1 MHRRRVL
8 ADRITYVGL
17 DVHKDGIGVLEASRR
32 GRNEFCSEPEV
43 PSAIGTAGMPAA
55 GMLRF
60 ERRGK
65 VQRAAHRIDAQHRQG
80 SDKPI
85 PHSSRKTGGP
95 QTTTTIPETPTGYFP
110 VSSLY
115 IYPLTAEQDISRL
128 SQGTA
133 RHMQLTAKDNSEQP
147 TVYRQQN
154 LAAPNIGFDS

>member
-65 VQRAAHRIDAQHRQG
+65 VQRAAHRIDDSTAKGQINLSRTPRGRRGDHRPPPPYP
-80 SDKPI
+80 KRP
-85 PHSSRKTGGP
+85 
-95 QTTTTIPETPTGYFP
+95 P
-110 VSSLY
+110 VIFRFRRY
-115 IYPLTAEQDISRL
+115 TFIQLTAEQDI
-128 SQGTA
+128 
-133 RHMQLTAKDNSEQP
+133 
-147 TVYRQQN
+147 
-154 LAAPNIGFDS
+154 

>member
-1 MHRRRVL
+1 
-8 ADRITYVGL
+8 
-17 DVHKDGIGVLEASRR
+17 
-32 GRNEFCSEPEV
+32 
-43 PSAIGTAGMPAA
+43 MPAA

-65 VQRAAHRIDAQHRQG
+65 VQRAAHRIDAQHRQE

-115 IYPLTAEQDISRL
+115 IYPTYRR
-128 SQGTA
+128 A
-133 RHMQLTAKDNSEQP
+133 RHLEIITGNRETYATYCQ
-147 TVYRQQN
+147 
-154 LAAPNIGFDS
+154 G